1 MSSGDTI
8 GADVVIVGGGVHG
21 TSLAF
26 QLARRGVDVAVVE
39 RSTVGAGATG
49 RSSGFVRMHYDLL
62 VESRLA
68 RASLAV
74 FEDWAGVVGAGD
86 AGFVRTGFVQIVPP
100 AEADNLRANVAAQR
114 AIGIDTTVIGP
125 DDVARLAPGIVTDD
139 VVAAAHEPG
148 SGYADPTGTAAGF
161 LAAARRDG
169 ARYLGGRRVT
179 GLIVEGGRVR
189 GVETEAGRVL
199 GGIVVIAAG
208 AWSAELAAT
217 AGVTVPVEPWRHDT
231 AYFGRP
237 EGVTSPLP
245 VVIDHAQELYF
256 RPEGPELVLV
266 GLETGNVIGGSPDRP
281 MAEFSGTTVEAM
293 IERVCR
299 RLPWM
304 GGGTFRTAHGGQDG
318 ISPDQR
324 AILGPVGSAG
334 PDGLWLA
341 CGFSGSGFKIA
352 PAVGACLAEWIVDG
366 APSTVDIRPFAL
378 DRFAAGRPL
387 VGEHPYGM
395 LWR

>member
-1 MSSGDTI
+1 MSSSDTV

-21 TSLAF
+21 ASLAF
-26 QLARRGVDVAVVE
+26 QLARRGVGVVVVE

-68 RASLAV
+68 WASLPV
-74 FEDWAGVVGAGD
+74 FEDWAGMVGAGD
-86 AGFVRTGFVQIVPP
+86 AGFVRTGFIQLVPP
-100 AEADNLRANVAAQR
+100 TEADALRANVVAQQG
-114 AIGIDTTVIGP
+114 IGIPTSVIGP
-125 DDVARLAPGIVTDD
+125 DDVAWLAPGIVTDD
-139 VVAAAHEPG
+139 VVVAAHEPR

-179 GLIVEGGRVR
+179 GLIVEGGRAL
-189 GVETEAGRVL
+189 GVETDAGRVL

-208 AWSAELAAT
+208 AWTAELAAT
-217 AGVTVPVEPWRHDT
+217 AGVSVPVEAWRHDT

-237 EGVTSPLP
+237 EGVSSPLP
-245 VVIDHAQELYF
+245 VVIDHAQECYF

-281 MAEFSGTTVEAM
+281 MADFAGTTVETM

-304 GGGTFRTAHGGQDG
+304 AAGTFRAAHGGQDG

-352 PAVGACLAEWIVDG
+352 PAVGACLAEWMLDG

-378 DRFAAGRPL
+378 DRFVAGRPL